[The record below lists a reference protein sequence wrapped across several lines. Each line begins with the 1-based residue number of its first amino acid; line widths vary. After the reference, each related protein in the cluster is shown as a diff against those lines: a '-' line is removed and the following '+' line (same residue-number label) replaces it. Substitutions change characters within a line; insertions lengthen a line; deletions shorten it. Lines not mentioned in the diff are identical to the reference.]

1 MREGFLCGPDGVTRE
16 RTDRIQNEWS
26 PIARS

>member
-1 MREGFLCGPDGVTRE
+1 MGEGFLCGPDGVTRE
-16 RTDRIQNEWS
+16 RIDRIPNEWS